1 MADFLTAVSTRK
13 VKKEEPLIQEVKSL
27 SIQEDVVSI
36 NSTESALEA
45 LKSQPSRNTVNAV
58 LSYLTTEGFSLI
70 LPEPLNASI
79 AHQLINDT
87 IPNYWRTIKDA
98 DEVSKL
104 EKILRNPTC
113 LGHLNTRLR
122 SLVADSHQK
131 KAPGEARNTAEHIAD
146 ALQVLSLVLSRDET
160 SHLVLQD
167 VLAFGKTPIQRKLIW
182 REYITQVAS
191 GRLLSMAAEAEDV
204 LKKSDEAHQDA
215 NWVADGKQYAAWLGR
230 NIAVSLERNS
240 NNEEYLAAIVE
251 LCSKSLGLG
260 YTDDIMSALVPTLI
274 GSGAIARL
282 TDLLSQMKTFEQRKY
297 LNAIVAF
304 VAKKY
309 FGTETISKD
318 DAPVATSV
326 TIASAAALFHMLIK
340 DNDVLKEQLVIS
352 LTRSTVPA
360 LDDSLSARRSVLAA
374 LAKDEYKLYTLLEG
388 LIKMFGDS
396 VYVRHTPVLQQ
407 EALSQTLAICSGY
420 VKRSQPMFLTM
431 MAKSTHHVNG
441 MSNRIGAASTRAR
454 FLGIAVGVA
463 ISKMVDNPE
472 LQLKLELEGSE
483 AEEASWYQRLTE
495 VDDKIGEV
503 TNLATKQDTVA
514 STKRVQSKP
523 KPPPKV
529 SKASGIT
536 EIQGPRVIEVLS
548 DSEDEDADLM
558 VYEKPDSDPEDDTDD
573 ATAINRNKPTAPVYI
588 RDLIAGLRDQENYDR
603 HELALATAASLIRRK
618 ANFGTEVIDH
628 LEELATLLTGLQD
641 NSELEGFAQQRQQAL
656 IAVLLAKPAQMAQWF
671 ARSFFSGDYSLQQRI
686 AMLTTLGLGARELAG
701 MKDTSTDDLVPAKP
715 DFPSKQLPPHL
726 HEMYAED
733 NKAPTVAKISSSM
746 VREMLSPMASQ
757 AADQLSGPNILKVR
771 TFSSRMEVEKK
782 RHKPIPNALA
792 QIVADNFFFP
802 LTGRWWLQIRAN
814 NDSIYASTH
823 LLPPF
828 LQTLSLLLNASGP
841 NTLALPQMTRE
852 YWDLLL
858 SVRGLASK
866 DKNILNAVLFGFLML
881 LETNENKER
890 VATEQGKELMETQAW
905 VRMVFEGLGAGS
917 EEDERVRVLAAGV
930 VVRCQEVIEKYQ
942 RRLAGELMNY

>member
-1 MADFLTAVSTRK
+1 MTDFLTAVSTKK
-13 VKKEEPLIQEVKSL
+13 VKGPEPLIQDNQPNRKT
-27 SIQEDVVSI
+27 VS
-36 NSTESALEA
+36 
-45 LKSQPSRNTVNAV
+45 KV
-58 LSYLTTEGFSLI
+58 LSYLTTEGFSLL

-87 IPNYWRTIKDA
+87 IPNYWRTIKGSI
-98 DEVSKL
+98 EVLKL
-104 EKILRNPTC
+104 EDILRNPTG

-122 SLVADSHQK
+122 SLIADSRQK
-131 KAPGEARNTAEHIAD
+131 KAPGDAGNTAEHIAD
-146 ALQVLSLVLSRDET
+146 TLEILSSVLSGDET
-160 SHLVLQD
+160 SHRVLQD
-167 VLAFGKTPIQRKLIW
+167 VLAYGKNSTQRKLIW
-182 REYITQVAS
+182 KEYLAQVAS
-191 GRLLSMAAEAEDV
+191 GRLLSIAAEAEDI
-204 LKKSDEAHQDA
+204 LKKSDGVYQDA
-215 NWVADGKQYAAWLGR
+215 VWVADGKEYAAWLGR
-230 NIAVSLERNS
+230 NIAILLERS
-240 NNEEYLAAIVE
+240 SSSEEGLTAVIE
-251 LCSKSLGLG
+251 LCSKALSLG
-260 YTDDIMSALVPTLI
+260 YTDRIVSSLFRALIDSSSLE
-274 GSGAIARL
+274 RL
-282 TDLLSQMKTFEQRKY
+282 PNLLPRMKTFEQRKY
-297 LNAIVAF
+297 LNAIV
-304 VAKKY
+304 VLVTKEY
-309 FGTETISKD
+309 FSVENVLRD
-318 DAPVATSV
+318 DAS
-326 TIASAAALFHMLIK
+326 IAVSSTVSSAAALFYTLIK
-340 DNDVLKEQLVIS
+340 DNDVLKEHLVS
-352 LTRSTVPA
+352 LLSRSTIPA
-360 LDDSLSARRSVLAA
+360 LDESLLSRRSALAA
-374 LAKDEYKLYTLLEG
+374 LAKDDEKLHTLLEN
-388 LIKMFGDS
+388 LIKTFGDS
-396 VYVRHTPVLQQ
+396 VYIRHTPVLQQ
-407 EALSQTLAICSGY
+407 EALAQTLALCSGY
-420 VKRSQPMFLTM
+420 VKRSQPMFLMM
-431 MAKSTHHVNG
+431 MAKSTYHVNG

-463 ISKMVDNPE
+463 ISKMVDKPE
-472 LQLKLELEGSE
+472 LQLKFELEGAE

-495 VDDKIGEV
+495 VDDRVGDITDFK
-503 TNLATKQDTVA
+503 
-514 STKRVQSKP
+514 TKRDDIAPAKKVQSKP
-523 KPPPKV
+523 KSTPRAPK
-529 SKASGIT
+529 APAIT
-536 EIQGPRVIEVLS
+536 EMQGPRVVEVMS

-573 ATAINRNKPTAPVYI
+573 PTAINRNKPTAPVYI

-618 ANFGTEVIDH
+618 ANFGTEVTDH

-701 MKDTSTDDLVPAKP
+701 MKDTSTNDLVPAKP

-726 HEMYAED
+726 HKIYAED
-733 NKAPTVAKISSSM
+733 NNAPTVAKISSSM
-746 VREMLSPMASQ
+746 AREMLSPIASQ

-802 LTGRWWLQIRAN
+802 LSGRWWLQIRAN

-905 VRMVFEGLGAGS
+905 VRSVFEDLGTGS

-942 RRLAGELMNY
+942 RRMAGALMDY